1 MPDIITASAET
12 AREEIG
18 RAFASKIRDAQT
30 AGDLKIVAEDVLPQI
45 EKFLES
51 PAEKRLRRMRL
62 GTLIS
67 SIGLG
72 AAIAFS
78 LVSFFSKDDGILML
92 AGMGL
97 VTVFIGL
104 SFVINGL
111 LLTVPKKD
119 VSDKSSEAQHQREL
133 DAHRNEPDVET
144 NELALPEANQPV
156 ASVTE
161 QTTRHLKEKQ
171 PVSRR

>member
-1 MPDIITASAET
+1 
-12 AREEIG
+12 
-18 RAFASKIRDAQT
+18 
-30 AGDLKIVAEDVLPQI
+30 
-45 EKFLES
+45 
-51 PAEKRLRRMRL
+51 
-62 GTLIS
+62 
-67 SIGLG
+67 
-72 AAIAFS
+72 
-78 LVSFFSKDDGILML
+78 ML